1 MANAAPIVWGPIQGS
16 LGQLRATQDAL
27 AQFLEQLFQDLE
39 HSDRNEAIGEDLLRR
54 QIEELAADRLSLERE
69 LDSAREEITKLSST
83 AVDLASARVDLADA
97 RAKAG
102 RLRDQLV
109 AAAGTEQQLRDSVHE
124 AELERRSLES
134 ELDILRR
141 RAAELSED
149 LAVQKRQSAQ
159 ERTAWNAELK
169 QWRLLFEKQAALLTA
184 NHSAPQA
191 GAAAK
196 RAGRSTGQADPVLG
210 SVLAQFEGLHKDS
223 TDGGTKS
230 QAETK

>member
-1 MANAAPIVWGPIQGS
+1 M
-16 LGQLRATQDAL
+16 GQLRATQDAL

-39 HSDRNEAIGEDLLRR
+39 QGERHEAIGEELLRR
-54 QIEELAADRLSLERE
+54 QIEELSAERLSLERE
-69 LDSAREEITKLSST
+69 LDSARQEITQLSGT
-83 AVDLASARVDLADA
+83 AVELASVRVELADA

-102 RLRDQLV
+102 RLRDQLG
-109 AAAGTEQQLRDSVHE
+109 AAAGAEQQLRESVHE

-184 NHSAPQA
+184 SHSASPVA
-191 GAAAK
+191 TTAK
-196 RAGRSTGQADPVLG
+196 RVGRSAAQADPVLG

-223 TDGGTKS
+223 TDGGARP
-230 QAETK
+230 QAGGS

>member
-1 MANAAPIVWGPIQGS
+1 M
-16 LGQLRATQDAL
+16 RATQDAL
-27 AQFLEQLFQDLE
+27 SQFLEQLFQDLE
-39 HSDRNEAIGEDLLRR
+39 QGERGEAVSEELLRC
-54 QIEELAADRLSLERE
+54 QIEELSADRLSLERE
-69 LDSAREEITKLSST
+69 LDAARQEITELSGT
-83 AVDLASARVDLADA
+83 AVELASVRVELADA

-109 AAAGTEQQLRDSVHE
+109 AAASAEQQQRESIHE

-141 RAAELSED
+141 RAAELAEE
-149 LAVQKRQSAQ
+149 LTVQKRQSAQ

-184 NHSAPQA
+184 SHTAP
-191 GAAAK
+191 AAIASAK
-196 RAGRSTGQADPVLG
+196 RAGRGTAPPDPVLG

-223 TDGGTKS
+223 IDGGARPAAQTH
-230 QAETK
+230 